1 MNGALIIAYSSSCR
15 GICELEKMTLV
26 SPPVCVQ
33 DQLLGLH
40 VQRHPDHLLW
50 FPSECN
56 NLKCIHVRAFES
68 WLTCVWNIMLR

>member
-1 MNGALIIAYSSSCR
+1 MNGALIMACVLFFM
-15 GICELEKMTLV
+15 GICDLKRMTLV
-26 SPPVCVQ
+26 SHPVCVQ

-56 NLKCIHVRAFES
+56 HLKCVHVGPFET
-68 WLTCVWNIMLR
+68 LTCAWNITMW